1 MVYPLYQNGL
11 CALEGQGLD
20 ANFIMDVT
28 KAVHGWSNLRHP
40 LQERLA
46 APMVEL
52 AILGRGMSQVWDV

>member
-1 MVYPLYQNGL
+1 
-11 CALEGQGLD
+11 
-20 ANFIMDVT
+20 MDVT

-52 AILGRGMSQVWDV
+52 AILGRRSGEVLRQAADMVTCVLLYIVLN